1 MSDILS
7 EIRDGVKVITLNRP
21 DKKNALTLAMYDGLA
36 QALRAGDADP
46 AVRAMVLTGAG
57 GSFTSGNDLKDFLNN
72 APRGDDRPSLRFLK
86 AISEAEKPLLAAVRG
101 PAVGVGSTM
110 LLHCD
115 LVYAA
120 PSARF
125 NFTFTNLALVPE
137 AASTMLLPRLVGHQ
151 KAAELFLLAEAFDAA
166 AAKEIGMVNAV
177 LPEDEVLDFTMA
189 QAAKLARKAPN
200 ALKFTKRLMKHH
212 TGDVPGQ
219 IAAET
224 TLFEQQ
230 LKSAEARE
238 AMTAFFEK
246 RAPKFS

>member
-7 EIRDGVKVITLNRP
+7 EIRDGVQVITLNRP
-21 DKKNALTLAMYDGLA
+21 DKKNALTLAMYNALA
-36 QALRAGDADP
+36 DALRAGDADP

-57 GSFTSGNDLKDFLNN
+57 GSFTSGNDLNDFLNN

-166 AAKEIGMVNAV
+166 TAKEIGMVNAV
-177 LPEDEVLDFTMA
+177 LPEEEVLDFTLA
-189 QAAKLARKAPN
+189 QAAKLARKAPT
-200 ALKFTKRLMKHH
+200 ALKSTKRLMKHH

-224 TLFEQQ
+224 VLFEQQ

-246 RAPKFS
+246 RALKF